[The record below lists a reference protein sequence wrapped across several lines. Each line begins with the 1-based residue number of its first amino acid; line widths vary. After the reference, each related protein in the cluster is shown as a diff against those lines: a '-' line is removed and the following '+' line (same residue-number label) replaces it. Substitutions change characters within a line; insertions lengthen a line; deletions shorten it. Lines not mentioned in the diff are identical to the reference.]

1 MEHKMILSA
10 SGWRKVFA
18 ESGDGEDNSPDIG
31 YENALLCALI
41 AETFAEY
48 IKGRRGE
55 KASVVVGMDSRPTG
69 NQIADA
75 VLRVLSAMDIA
86 VHYIGIASAP
96 EIMAYARS
104 LDGFIYISASH
115 NPIGYNGI
123 KFGLN
128 DGGVLP
134 ADVESMLAENFK
146 KKCAMEDAEEY
157 AEELLSKA
165 SDGDLTLI
173 FTLGDRYEK
182 DSLWAYETFIRTV
195 ISGTTDG
202 RTQDQF
208 FSDLKASMKDSPI
221 AIVADMNGSAR
232 CASIDSRFMEDLG
245 IEFLPFNNEAG
256 KIHHAIIPEPE
267 NLVFCADVMDD
278 LRKDGNENVLLGY
291 MPDCD
296 GDRGNIVYWDQK
308 KQKAIPLPAQ
318 VVFALSVLSE
328 SAFEI
333 WQQTNMPRK
342 GLLWKAISH
351 YGKHAVAVNG
361 PTSMR
366 IDEICSS
373 FGREVFRA
381 EVGEANVVNLAREK
395 RDEGYQVRIFGE
407 GSNGGNI
414 TYPSAVRDPLATV
427 FALVKLLV
435 IKDKVNEDGSLSKG
449 LFHIWCEKSDQEFRY
464 KDDFTLQD
472 VLDSLPLY
480 TTTGVSD
487 ELASLKVKTEDKG
500 LFKENFQKVYLA
512 EWEQH
517 REEMDA
523 IYGIRSYKTILTNG
537 TNERYVSPD
546 ESWNNGNGGL
556 KIMFYNERNRPYGY
570 IWMRPSGT
578 EPVFR
583 ILCDIRGDEFAA
595 ERSMLRW
602 ETSMIKKA
610 DDMA

>member
-173 FTLGDRYEK
+173 FTLGDRYKK

-435 IKDKVNEDGSLSKG
+435 IKDKVNEDGTLSKG

-610 DDMA
+610 DEMS

>member
-18 ESGDGEDNSPDIG
+18 ESGDGEDCSPDIG

-48 IKGRRGE
+48 IRGRAGQ
-55 KASVVVGMDSRPTG
+55 KPVIALGMDSRPTG

-75 VLRVLSAMDIA
+75 MLRVFSSMEIG
-86 VHYIGIASAP
+86 VHYVGIASAP

-104 LDGFIYISASH
+104 LDGFVYISASH

-134 ADVESMLAENFK
+134 AEVESNLAENFA
-146 KKCAMEDAEEY
+146 KKCAAAASDEY

-165 SDGDLTLI
+165 SDGELTLI
-173 FTLGDRYEK
+173 FTLGDKYKK
-182 DSLWAYETFIRTV
+182 DSLWAYETFMRTV
-195 ISGTTDG
+195 VSGTTDG

-208 FSDLKASMKDSPI
+208 FSDIKAFLKDSPI
-221 AIVADMNGSAR
+221 AVVADMNGSAR
-232 CASIDSRFMEDLG
+232 AASIDSRFMEDAG

-267 NLVFCADVMDD
+267 NLVFCADVMED

-296 GDRGNIVYWDQK
+296 GDRGNIVYWDEIK
-308 KQKAIPLPAQ
+308 KKAVPLPAQ
-318 VVFALSVLSE
+318 TVFALSVLSE

-333 WQQTNMPRK
+333 WQQTNMPGK

-351 YGKHAVAVNG
+351 YGKRAVAVNG

-366 IDEICSS
+366 IDEICKA
-373 FGREVFRA
+373 FGHEVFRA

-395 RDEGYQVRIFGE
+395 RDAGYLVRILGE

-414 TYPSAVRDPLATV
+414 TYPSSVRDPIATV
-427 FALVKLLV
+427 FAIIKLLV
-435 IKDKVNEDGSLSKG
+435 IRDKKNEDGSLNKG
-449 LFHIWCEKSDQEFRY
+449 LYHIWLEKSGQEFRY
-464 KDDFTLQD
+464 REDFTLQD
-472 VLDSLPLY
+472 VLDSLPTY

-487 ELASLKVKTEDKG
+487 GLAVLTVKTEDKG
-500 LFKENFQKVYLA
+500 LLKENFQKVFLSG
-512 EWEQH
+512 WEQH
-517 REEMDA
+517 KEEMDA
-523 IYGIRSYKTILTNG
+523 IYGIKSYSAILTNG
-537 TNERYVSPD
+537 TKERYVRPD

-556 KIMFYNERNRPYGY
+556 KIMFYDSRKDPYGY

>member
-1 MEHKMILSA
+1 MILSA

-173 FTLGDRYEK
+173 FTLGDRYKK

-435 IKDKVNEDGSLSKG
+435 ITDKVN
-449 LFHIWCEKSDQEFRY
+449 
-464 KDDFTLQD
+464 
-472 VLDSLPLY
+472 
-480 TTTGVSD
+480 
-487 ELASLKVKTEDKG
+487 
-500 LFKENFQKVYLA
+500 
-512 EWEQH
+512 
-517 REEMDA
+517 
-523 IYGIRSYKTILTNG
+523 
-537 TNERYVSPD
+537 
-546 ESWNNGNGGL
+546 
-556 KIMFYNERNRPYGY
+556 
-570 IWMRPSGT
+570 
-578 EPVFR
+578 
-583 ILCDIRGDEFAA
+583 
-595 ERSMLRW
+595 
-602 ETSMIKKA
+602 
-610 DDMA
+610 